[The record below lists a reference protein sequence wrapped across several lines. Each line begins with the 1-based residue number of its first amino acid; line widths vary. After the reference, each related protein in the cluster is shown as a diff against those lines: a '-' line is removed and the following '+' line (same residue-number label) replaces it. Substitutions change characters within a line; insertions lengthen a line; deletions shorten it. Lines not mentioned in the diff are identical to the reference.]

1 MADTGLLHAHWPPR
15 IVLWLSLWPSPGPSW
30 RTLSAL
36 PLTLLGPLLAPTAP
50 KRLHPYSRSAAVP
63 RAGVHLIGS
72 HSFWRPLTL
81 LRRLASSPATSGGAP
96 KMRDWPVADSSAAG
110 AGTPVT
116 DMAATPAFDWAIL
129 VDPFGTVADLSG
141 SPRLPWLLRSRFR
154 GCGAPCVHLSNCAL
168 VPAYGGCRSPGTN
181 SGCSS
186 TRSLGVSCRLP
197 CARATDSNPPAHW
210 LARWS
215 LTHRLLSRQC
225 LLTPTPSCAMTTHRP
240 ATRGVCALPARRLRL
255 SAHRSL
261 PALGRA

>member
-1 MADTGLLHAHWPPR
+1 M
-15 IVLWLSLWPSPGPSW
+15 VLIRFCAPSHYCVDW
-30 RTLSAL
+30 R
-36 PLTLLGPLLAPTAP
+36 
-50 KRLHPYSRSAAVP
+50 RH
-63 RAGVHLIGS
+63 
-72 HSFWRPLTL
+72 
-81 LRRLASSPATSGGAP
+81 LRRLAELP
-96 KMRDWPVADSSAAG
+96 KCAIGRWLTPLLQALA
-110 AGTPVT
+110 TPVT

-168 VPAYGGCRSPGTN
+168 VLAYGGCRSPGTN